1 MCKIIAKTKDMPRKQ
16 WLQLRKQGIGGSD
29 AGAILGVNPYSSP
42 MDIYINKVKD
52 DVDID
57 DYDNESMRLGR
68 DLEAYVAERF
78 CEETGLKVRRSNNM
92 YAHKDYPFMI
102 ADVDRLVIG
111 KENGFIGL
119 ECKTASPYSADK
131 WRDGQIPAHYLAQC
145 YHYMAVLDAD
155 AWYIAVVIYGKEFKY
170 IKIERDEEIIN
181 NLIQIEKTFWEQNVL
196 AGNMPEPDGSE
207 AANEFINSYFKNST
221 EALSVKLFGF
231 DDKLKRR
238 MEIDALINK
247 LDTEKKQI
255 DQEVKMYM
263 QDAEIAENENF
274 FVSWKQSV
282 SNRLDTKKLKKE
294 MPDIYEK
301 FCDQVSSR
309 RFLVKTA

>member
-1 MCKIIAKTKDMPRKQ
+1 
-16 WLQLRKQGIGGSD
+16 
-29 AGAILGVNPYSSP
+29 
-42 MDIYINKVKD
+42 
-52 DVDID
+52 
-57 DYDNESMRLGR
+57 MRLGR

-102 ADVDRLVIG
+102 ADVDRLVVG

-131 WRDGQIPAHYLAQC
+131 WKDGQIPAHYLAQC

-170 IKIERDEEIIN
+170 IKIERDKEIIN

-196 AGNMPEPDGSE
+196 AGNMPEPDGSD

-221 EALSVKLFGF
+221 EALSVKLLGF

-238 MEIDALINK
+238 MEIDELMSK

-301 FCDQVSSR
+301 FCN
-309 RFLVKTA
+309 

>member
-92 YAHKDYPFMI
+92 YVHKDYPFMI
-102 ADVDRLVIG
+102 ADVDRLVVG

-301 FCDQVSSR
+301 FCNQVSSR